1 MPYKQSKEADRKA
14 GFFCRAQGCRLAGLR
29 VPVKACRVAD
39 RLPPHSLCRPF
50 PSVSFPLRLFH
61 AGYVWEGLPPPIAG
75 IGLLYGTAVLIAA
88 GVCGGCMVRN
98 MFTFLHVPA
107 LICPCHDTCQECKKQ
122 HPVEES
128 GTPCVLTN
136 ARQHCN
142 QRLITCQVTLVC
154 NATKH
159 LLLSIVYILDK

>member
-1 MPYKQSKEADRKA
+1 MPYKQSKEAGRKA
-14 GFFCRAQGCRLAGLR
+14 GFFLSGARVSPGRSPCPGEELSGGGPSPSPFSLPALPVCFLSSSSLSCRLCLGGT
-29 VPVKACRVAD
+29 
-39 RLPPHSLCRPF
+39 S
-50 PSVSFPLRLFH
+50 
-61 AGYVWEGLPPPIAG
+61 PPIAG

-98 MFTFLHVPA
+98 MFTFLHVPV
-107 LICPCHDTCQECKKQ
+107 LICPCYDTCQECKKQ

>member
-1 MPYKQSKEADRKA
+1 MPYKQSKKADRKA
-14 GFFCRAQGCRLAGLR
+14 GFFCRVQGCRLAGLR
-29 VPVKACRVAD
+29 VPVKACRAAD
-39 RLPPHSLCRPF
+39 RLPPPSFCRPF

-61 AGYVWEGLPPPIAG
+61 AGYVWEGLPRPSQESVSFTDG
-75 IGLLYGTAVLIAA
+75 RTDCSRVYVGD
-88 GVCGGCMVRN
+88 CMVRN
-98 MFTFLHVPA
+98 MFTFLYVPA
-107 LICPCHDTCQECKKQ
+107 LICPFHDTCQECKKR
-122 HPVEES
+122 HPVEEP

-142 QRLITCQVTLVC
+142 RRLITCQVTLVC

>member
-1 MPYKQSKEADRKA
+1 MPYKQSKEAGRKA

-29 VPVKACRVAD
+29 VPVKACRAAD

-50 PSVSFPLRLFH
+50 PVCFLSSSSLSCRLCL
-61 AGYVWEGLPPPIAG
+61 GGTSPPIAG
-75 IGLLYGTAVLIAA
+75 IGLLYRTAVLIAA

-122 HPVEES
+122 HPVEEP